1 MIFLLVKQAFQKL
14 KKEKKKKK
22 ELGGPVP
29 FLYAINLPSGRS
41 MVEGITKETN
51 SHISLSADKEC
62 LPAPMKEGYRR
73 TQGSDIVMRGRW
85 LRFILDP
92 HMAKGQR
99 TVGYRHFIII

>member
-1 MIFLLVKQAFQKL
+1 M
-14 KKEKKKKK
+14 
-22 ELGGPVP
+22 P

-51 SHISLSADKEC
+51 SHIFLSADKKR
-62 LPAPMKEGYRR
+62 LHAPRREGYRR

-92 HMAKGQR
+92 QMAKGQR
-99 TVGYRHFIII
+99 TVGYLHFIII